1 MEFRHVSVLLRESI
15 EHLNLKPNGVYVD
28 ATIGGGGHSGE
39 ILKRLGPNGRLIG
52 IDRDERAI
60 EAAAKALEAFE
71 GRFDLIHGNF
81 ADMHHLV
88 TGLGFGRVDGILMD
102 LGVSSYQLDQA
113 DRGFSY
119 MQDAPLDMR
128 MNRRQEL
135 TAEHVVNSYPEE
147 DLKRIIKEYGEEK
160 WAGRIASFIHRE
172 RSKSPITTTAQLE
185 GIIKAAIPASARRTG
200 PHPAKRTFQAIRIE
214 VNNELGIL
222 EQSLREGIRLLNEG
236 GRICVISF
244 HSLED
249 RRVKDTF
256 KELENP
262 CSCPKDFPLCVC
274 GKRAEVRVITKKP
287 VSPDKEEIST
297 NPRARS
303 ALLRAAEKL

>member
-1 MEFRHVSVLLRESI
+1 MEFKHVSVLLRESI
-15 EHLNLKPNGVYVD
+15 TYLNLKPDGVYVD
-28 ATIGGGGHSGE
+28 ATIGGGGHARE
-39 ILKRLGPNGRLIG
+39 ILKHLGANGRLIG

-60 EAAAKALEAFE
+60 EAAAKALEGFE
-71 GRFDLIHGNF
+71 GKFVLIHGNF
-81 ADMHHLV
+81 ADMHHLI
-88 TGLGFGRVDGILMD
+88 TELGFEGVDGILMD
-102 LGVSSYQLDQA
+102 LGVSSHQLDQA

-128 MNRRQEL
+128 MNRQQEL
-135 TAEHVVNSYPEE
+135 TAEHVVNRYPEE

-172 RSKSPITTTAQLE
+172 RVKKPITSTAQLE

-222 EQSLREGIRLLNEG
+222 EQSLREGVRLLNPG

-256 KELENP
+256 KELEDP
-262 CSCPKDFPLCVC
+262 CSCPKDFPFCVC

-287 VSPDKEEIST
+287 VSPDIEEVSI

-303 ALLRAAEKL
+303 ALLRVAEKL